1 MFRKLPSLK
10 LTAKATENGRFE
22 DEISSWVFL
31 FSGAFWL
38 VGFRECNVRS
48 SDGFCSQK
56 IPATRACVFFRD
68 EIGKLLCKSW
78 DIGPAIAKWKFF
90 AMVLTWF
97 NLKSQVD
104 FQRICCTCI
113 IWDSYLEPET
123 STLKWLFQ
131 LDDSKSLH
139 EKWLFGVPGIYL
151 SHRIHTT
158 SIFTYT

>member
-1 MFRKLPSLK
+1 MLFQWGMFRKLPSLK
-10 LTAKATENGRFE
+10 LTAKATENEWFE

-48 SDGFCSQK
+48 SDGFCSEK
-56 IPATRACVFFRD
+56 SRRIVRAFFF
-68 EIGKLLCKSW
+68 GMKLESFYVNHW

-97 NLKSQVD
+97 NLKSQVCQVD
-104 FQRICCTCI
+104 VLPKISNAICCTCI
-113 IWDSYLEPET
+113 IWDS
-123 STLKWLFQ
+123 
-131 LDDSKSLH
+131 
-139 EKWLFGVPGIYL
+139 YL

-158 SIFTYT
+158 SIFTKMIGLNVW